1 MPIFTKRDLGI
12 ENLPSAYY
20 TDPEDVY
27 FGLPKGDDADKV
39 RSLCKGY
46 GQLALLAQ
54 NAAVDAREQLIALI
68 TLAAPNIEEHIART
82 MGGPQRMAEMTT
94 GEILDVA
101 LPLMRARDAAVEKV
115 LLWDSYGHG
124 AHLHEKVQAVAA
136 GLEYERR
143 LRGEIEKLQKQL
155 AARPAPDAL
164 TTRLAQVTA
173 ERDAAVEE
181 RDAAQVQVAALH
193 RQVLALQT
201 EVSTLHAAGAAS
213 APIGSALP
221 NVPAGLSPFL
231 ADTSHERNRVVV
243 QILGE
248 TGTPLRS
255 EVIRLFIERTGQS
268 EPTARRALDAC
279 ETYGLVEQHHP
290 SRVGGQPTYLVRLT
304 DLGQQ
309 GYRHIYRQAAA
320 PQALTQLL
328 KRHHT
333 VQHVYLILE
342 TQRIL
347 EAAGFAVELYP
358 DAIQV
363 TDYGEYRP
371 DLVARYG
378 EQVLYVEAENTA
390 ALKNNR
396 QQRRAKW
403 RRAVVAGQGK
413 LYITVWRVPD
423 GRALGSKIVGHI
435 EDMDIPLTIY
445 MVALDAYSTG
455 NAPPEGLRVWAV
467 EREIGLAQ
475 P

>member
-1 MPIFTKRDLGI
+1 MPVFTKRGLGI

-20 TDPEDVY
+20 TDPKDVY
-27 FGLPKGDDADKV
+27 FGLPKSDNADMV

-68 TLAAPNIEEHIART
+68 TLAAPNIEELIART

-101 LPLMRARDAAVEKV
+101 LPLMRARDEAVEKV

-136 GLEYERR
+136 GLDYERQ
-143 LRGEIEKLQKQL
+143 LRGEIERLRQQM
-155 AARPAPDAL
+155 AGRPGSDTL
-164 TTRLAQVTA
+164 TARLAQVTA
-173 ERDAAVEE
+173 ERDAAGEA
-181 RDAAQVQVAALH
+181 RDAAQE
-193 RQVLALQT
+193 QVLALQREVVALQT
-201 EVSTLHAAGAAS
+201 EVTALRAAGAAPLPSES
-213 APIGSALP
+213 APP
-221 NVPAGLSPFL
+221 NVPVGLSPFL
-231 ADTSHERNRVVV
+231 ADTSYERNRVVV
-243 QILGE
+243 RILGE

-255 EVIRLFIERTGQS
+255 DVIRGFIERTGQS

-279 ETYGLVEQHHP
+279 ETYGLVEQQHP
-290 SRVGGQPTYLVRLT
+290 PRIGGQPTYLVRLT

-309 GYRHIYRQAAA
+309 SYQHIYRQATA

-342 TQRIL
+342 TQRVL
-347 EAAGFAVELYP
+347 EASGFTVELYP

-363 TDYGEYRP
+363 ADYGEYRP
-371 DLVARYG
+371 DLVARHG
-378 EQVLYVEAENTA
+378 EQILYVEAENTA

-396 QQRRAKW
+396 QQRCAKW

-423 GRALGSKIVGHI
+423 GRALGSRIVSYT
-435 EDMDIPLTIY
+435 EDLNMPVTIY
-445 MVALDAYSTG
+445 MVALDTYSTG
-455 NAPPEGLRVWAV
+455 NAPPEGMRVWAI
-467 EREIGLAQ
+467 EREIGLARL
-475 P
+475 